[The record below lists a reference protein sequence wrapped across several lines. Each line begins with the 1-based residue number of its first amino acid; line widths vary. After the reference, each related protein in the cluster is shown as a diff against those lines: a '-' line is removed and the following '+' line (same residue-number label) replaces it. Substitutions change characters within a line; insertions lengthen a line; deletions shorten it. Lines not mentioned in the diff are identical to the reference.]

1 MKIIDIMGGYIDE
14 GNFIQDWYSDEKKKY
29 AENLLTRWFI
39 IILKGD
45 LVTNSNTNQ

>member
-1 MKIIDIMGGYIDE
+1 MEDISMKEILYKIGI
-14 GNFIQDWYSDEKKKY
+14 SDEKKKY

-45 LVTNSNTNQ
+45 L